1 MATTNL
7 EGNVFRLSG
16 LTLGSGGTIPTGTTL
31 DKVVLTTRDLDQG
44 GTEGLSLDAGE
55 AANLLI
61 NGTLIATVVPQM
73 RATLLVTDAGS
84 FTVLVFSVGG
94 NSYAL
99 APFNTNFAAITH
111 TTAPATLNIGAVT
124 GISPIQYG
132 LQPED
137 SNTYTNQVFTTSS
150 FGSQPPTT
158 GLSTVHLLDTD
169 LVRGNGA
176 TAAQEIITNDVGSNV
191 TRDISSQA
199 GAAYSESLTTLQ
211 FSDGTV
217 LGGVETLQSIAN
229 QAFGFSFGSYFFD
242 KGALAASGHTIADVA
257 AVLSSVA
264 FDHNLSWAQA
274 GFTFQSGPVV
284 NGGGDNVPP
293 PPPLPTITIINGTS
307 RADVLTGT
315 SGSDAIRG
323 FDGND
328 RLTGGTGRDAFVFG
342 TDSRSGVRST
352 DRIPDYQAG
361 LDVIALESGSSV
373 KSIIDNGSAIVI
385 TLVGD
390 NDRIVIDGAALNL
403 SDIIIQETSGSF
415 SIFY

>member
-1 MATTNL
+1 MATTNF
-7 EGNVFRLSG
+7 EGNIFRLSG
-16 LTLGSGGTIPTGTTL
+16 LTLGSGGTIPTGTRL
-31 DKVVLTTRDLDQG
+31 EKVVLTTRDLDQG
-44 GTEGLSLDAGE
+44 GIDGLSLDPGE

-99 APFNTNFAAITH
+99 APFNTNFAGITR
-111 TTAPATLNIGAVT
+111 TTAPAVLNIGAVN

-137 SNTYTNQVFTTSS
+137 ANTYSAQSFSIES
-150 FGSQPPTT
+150 FGSQIFSS
-158 GLSTVHLLDTD
+158 GVSTVDLLDTD

-176 TAAQEIITNDVGSNV
+176 TPGQELLVSDVGTTV
-191 TRDISSQA
+191 TRDIFSVAGSS
-199 GAAYSESLTTLQ
+199 YSESLTTVQ
-211 FSDGTV
+211 FKDGTI
-217 LGGVETLQSIAN
+217 LGGLQTLERVTYSGYTN
-229 QAFGFSFGSYFFD
+229 FGSYFFD
-242 KGALAASGHTIADVA
+242 QAALAASGHTIADIA
-257 AVLSSVA
+257 TVLGSLA

-328 RLTGGTGRDAFVFG
+328 RLTGGAGRDAFIFG

-352 DRIPDYQAG
+352 DRITDYQAG
-361 LDVIALESGSSV
+361 LDVVVLEAGSSV

-403 SDIIIQETSGSF
+403 SDIVFQETSGSF
-415 SIFY
+415 SIFI